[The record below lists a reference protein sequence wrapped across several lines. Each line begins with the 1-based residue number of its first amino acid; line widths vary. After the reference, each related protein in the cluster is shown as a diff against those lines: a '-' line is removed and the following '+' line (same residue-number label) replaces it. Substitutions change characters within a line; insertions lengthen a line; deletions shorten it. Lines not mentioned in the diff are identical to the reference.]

1 MELCGSIARPPAG
14 SSLDQIIGP
23 RNIAERRG
31 SRISSSQ
38 CSSRSLI
45 CSRAPICHQR
55 AVRNVGVC
63 STRLSS
69 SSVLENQ
76 RRGFWGQQLQQ
87 QQAVAPGRGRRR
99 DAGRR
104 GGLEREDAHRRS
116 RLCCSAASSG
126 DEEASVPGNGAASS
140 PEMPS
145 MSTVEMEV
153 LLDSDSEEFF
163 ASEADDDPDRPSR
176 GLNSISEAIEAI
188 RRGEMVVVVDD
199 EDRENEGDLI
209 MAGALTT
216 EADMAFI
223 VRHCSGLVC
232 VGVAGAVL
240 DRLELPLMVRSQEND
255 EALRTAFTVSVD
267 LKLGTTT
274 GISAADRAK
283 TVRAMADYSSEPSDF
298 RKPGHI
304 FPLRSREGGVLK
316 RAGHTEAAVD
326 LSVLAGLPPVGVLCE
341 IVNDD
346 GTMARMPQLKV
357 FARQHNLCLI
367 SIEDLIRYRRKREKL
382 VERTAVAR
390 LPTQWGVFNIFSYK
404 CKLDGIE
411 HVAMVK
417 GEIGDGVDVLVR
429 VHSECLTGD
438 IFGSRRCDCGPQL
451 EQAMKRIETAGRGV
465 CVYLRGHEGRGIGL
479 GHKLQAYNLQDMGRD
494 TVEANVDL
502 GFPADS
508 REYGIGAQILR
519 DLGVRTMR
527 LMTNNPAKYIGL
539 KGHGLAV
546 TGRVPVL
553 CPITPENR
561 AYLETKRKKM
571 GHIYGSDMPGSIAGL
586 LREEEAARRAQQKQ
600 EDEENKEGQERKQGQ
615 TDGQVKG
622 QEDGKEELLLHQL
635 NGASVGGDGSPLES
649 TAFNTPEDW
658 S

>member
-31 SRISSSQ
+31 SRISSPQ
-38 CSSRSLI
+38 CSSRTPI

-55 AVRNVGVC
+55 AVRNVGVS
-63 STRLSS
+63 STKLNSS
-69 SSVLENQ
+69 SGLENQ
-76 RRGFWGQQLQQ
+76 RR
-87 QQAVAPGRGRRR
+87 
-99 DAGRR
+99 
-104 GGLEREDAHRRS
+104 
-116 RLCCSAASSG
+116 
-126 DEEASVPGNGAASS
+126 ASVPGNGAASS

-153 LLDSDSEEFF
+153 LSDSDSEEFF

-176 GLNSISEAIEAI
+176 GLNSIAEAIEAI

-274 GISAADRAK
+274 GISASDRAK

-451 EQAMKRIETAGRGV
+451 EQAMKRIEAAGRGV

-586 LREEEAARRAQQKQ
+586 LREEEAARRAQQQQ
-600 EDEENKEGQERKQGQ
+600 EEEENKEGQERKQGQ
-615 TDGQVKG
+615 SDGQMKGQVKG
-622 QEDGKEELLLHQL
+622 QGEGKEELLLRQL
-635 NGASVGGDGSPLES
+635 NGASVGGDGSPLDN